1 MLCAGCT
8 WAFII
13 GNACSVFANMD
24 HHGSAWRTDMDE
36 LNYFMEDME
45 IDEALRVRVRMY
57 FLKGRDLQRHRDY
70 ITLVAKMSPG
80 LKGEVS
86 QQLNKHNLNAI
97 WFLKKVASRTAGCYM
112 AEAFTH
118 AMFPPWEWVKED
130 ALHVIETGMVLCN
143 GIPKRR
149 GKIWGY
155 DIILDCQDLRR
166 DQAVRSLTY
175 TEVNYVN
182 KEALQLT
189 CEQHPEV
196 RTTPLSSTVS
206 HTFFCR
212 TTLSLAL
219 TFVRTQ
225 HLLTYAIKHTHIHTP
240 LPHSQIAYQ
249 VRRAVIQLAFARG
262 VIRLAKIVTIM
273 RNRKNGLPDEAKHGD
288 QPLTALEKSMTS
300 VRGKQGSKSFIR
312 SNTGMPHAVETS
324 SSSIY
329 NGINSTSTRRFVFSQ
344 QGKAIR
350 LGEGSG
356 MIVGN
361 TEDSWLPEALTKKE
375 RKSLRNLFV
384 NDRQVSMDEHM
395 EEKRMS
401 HGRLKSFKSAPGM
414 RTPRGSEIS
423 FHDNEA
429 DLAGVKEENHG
440 PQAAMV
446 EAGKEKKEEEID
458 AVKPR
463 SFAVKRLAVVPN
475 AGTEES
481 QNRRSFPNAPNV
493 ANKIPDEF
501 ADSFAD
507 DDTSEEEEE
516 SPVNLDAGQL
526 AILTKMVQQQ
536 GDLAEKVAKI
546 DDTLESM
553 QVWMKRM
560 SKKTGAMN
568 ASQDIHI

>member
-196 RTTPLSSTVS
+196 RTTPYPPSPCLSQFV
-206 HTFFCR
+206 FFCAQR
-212 TTLSLAL
+212 CHL
-219 TFVRTQ
+219 
-225 HLLTYAIKHTHIHTP
+225 HLLLFAHNICSLTQSNTHTHTHTAPP
-240 LPHSQIAYQ
+240 LSDCIPSATSCDTVGVCPWRHPPREDCDDHEKPKERVAGRGETRRPTPNSTRKVDD
-249 VRRAVIQLAFARG
+249 VRARETRLEVFYTVEHGYAARG
-262 VIRLAKIVTIM
+262 GDKFILDLQRDKFHQHTTICV
-273 RNRKNGLPDEAKHGD
+273 LP
-288 QPLTALEKSMTS
+288 
-300 VRGKQGSKSFIR
+300 
-312 SNTGMPHAVETS
+312 
-324 SSSIY
+324 
-329 NGINSTSTRRFVFSQ
+329 TRQ
-344 QGKAIR
+344 
-350 LGEGSG
+350 
-356 MIVGN
+356 
-361 TEDSWLPEALTKKE
+361 
-375 RKSLRNLFV
+375 
-384 NDRQVSMDEHM
+384 
-395 EEKRMS
+395 S
-401 HGRLKSFKSAPGM
+401 HS
-414 RTPRGSEIS
+414 PRGG
-423 FHDNEA
+423 
-429 DLAGVKEENHG
+429 L
-440 PQAAMV
+440 
-446 EAGKEKKEEEID
+446 
-458 AVKPR
+458 R
-463 SFAVKRLAVVPN
+463 
-475 AGTEES
+475 
-481 QNRRSFPNAPNV
+481 
-493 ANKIPDEF
+493 
-501 ADSFAD
+501 D
-507 DDTSEEEEE
+507 DC
-516 SPVNLDAGQL
+516 
-526 AILTKMVQQQ
+526 
-536 GDLAEKVAKI
+536 
-546 DDTLESM
+546 
-553 QVWMKRM
+553 W
-560 SKKTGAMN
+560 
-568 ASQDIHI
+568 